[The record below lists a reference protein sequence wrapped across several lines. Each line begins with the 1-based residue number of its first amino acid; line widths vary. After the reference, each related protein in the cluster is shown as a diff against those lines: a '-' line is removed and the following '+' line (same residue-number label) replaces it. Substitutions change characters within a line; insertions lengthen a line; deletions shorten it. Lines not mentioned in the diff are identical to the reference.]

1 MLYGNYNLIP
11 VWFDAISL
19 CVHREMLLNQT
30 EFRLYLSLSDWFGT
44 KRTSFW
50 FQINRWVVNTIWIRF
65 DLIRFGKDFSVCV
78 CIGCML
84 GIFGATSYARC
95 GPVNENSLQF
105 SRGFE
110 FCSSRYMNPVS
121 SSLVQ
126 EKWTSKTITNKMNR
140 LMRNGRAKH
149 KMCVP

>member
-1 MLYGNYNLIP
+1 MWGPLRLANVIFPSKIGQVHDQSREEKSEALIC
-11 VWFDAISL
+11 L
-19 CVHREMLLNQT
+19 CRFSSEPTRRHV
-30 EFRLYLSLSDWFGT
+30 
-44 KRTSFW
+44 W
-50 FQINRWVVNTIWIRF
+50 FQINRKMVNTIWFRF